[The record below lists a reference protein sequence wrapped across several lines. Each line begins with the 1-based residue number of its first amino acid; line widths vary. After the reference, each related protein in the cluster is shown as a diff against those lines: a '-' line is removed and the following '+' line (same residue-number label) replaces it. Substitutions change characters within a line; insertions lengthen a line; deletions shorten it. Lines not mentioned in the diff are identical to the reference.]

1 MRKVIL
7 VMVFALAS
15 FSISGV
21 NTLNPEADN
30 GCEKYAMDLAIE
42 EYEAYGDTDFD
53 TFEKNHEYYLE
64 LCEEADG
71 AISDLIFL

>member
-42 EYEAYGDTDFD
+42 E
-53 TFEKNHEYYLE
+53 
-64 LCEEADG
+64 ADG
-71 AISDLIFL
+71 AISDMIFL